1 MVHVHCAECI
11 VQFCIVQFCK
21 CSIVQLCKCAIT
33 HCAIVRLC
41 KQVHRCLILP
51 LSCLP
56 NLIFSAHLNLFN
68 PPEYH
73 THSSQIAHTSREFCG
88 NFETHLNTS
97 KYRTNVLK
105 NINMITKSPIF
116 WFLLLK
122 C

>member
-1 MVHVHCAECI
+1 MRSRSWLHWGGNGTCASVQLYI
-11 VQFCIVQFCK
+11 VQ
-21 CSIVQLCKCAIT
+21 
-33 HCAIVRLC
+33 LC

-68 PPEYH
+68 PPEYR

-116 WFLLLK
+116 ESIASAGSS
-122 C
+122 CSNADVISNDRP